1 MLHFPRCSEHSEGCG
16 LGAARGLAYI
26 AHVVDMEVDE
36 FAEGF
41 RRANR
46 ALSASH
52 CDRLGVGAPAPRDVA
67 LQEGLA
73 DAACAAGSKVMMLNR
88 C

>member
-26 AHVVDMEVDE
+26 AQVVDMEVDE

-41 RRANR
+41 RQAIQ
-46 ALSASH
+46 SH
-52 CDRLGVGAPAPRDVA
+52 CDRLGVGAPAPRIVA

-73 DAACAAGSKVMMLNR
+73 DAACAVGSKVLMLNR
-88 C
+88 S